1 MIINIRGTSG
11 CGKSTL
17 VRQVMSL
24 YKTKVRHMEEGRK
37 QPIGY
42 VLTHPDRDYIK
53 DQETPLAVMGHYE
66 TACGGCDTINKHDH
80 VLDLV
85 RQADDLGYHVI
96 FEGLLLSGEVHRM
109 TSLQEEGRDF
119 QVIGM
124 DKVDIET
131 CLASVNARRLARVG
145 EEKFTPVKEANTVAK
160 FRGTQL
166 AMQRLR
172 DAGVTVHSVDR
183 KEGFQKLIEALQ

>member
-17 VRQVMSL
+17 VRQIMDQYCTKTRVM
-24 YKTKVRHMEEGRK
+24 EPGRK

-42 VLTHPDRDYIK
+42 ILSNPKPDSGINRSYS
-53 DQETPLAVMGHYE
+53 LAVMGHYE

-80 VLDLV
+80 VLELV
-85 RQADDLGYHVI
+85 RSADDANMHVI

-109 TSLQEEGRDF
+109 TALQEEGRPF
-119 QVIGM
+119 MVVGM
-124 DKVDIET
+124 DKVPIET
-131 CLASVNARRLARVG
+131 CLESVNGRRLARVG
-145 EEKFTPVKEANTVAK
+145 PEKFKPVKEANTIAK

-166 AMQRLR
+166 AMKRLH
-172 DAGVTVHSVDR
+172 DAGVNVHSVDR
-183 KEGFQKLIEALQ
+183 KEGFQVVMEALQ